1 MYFSTIGRS
10 ITLFNRLLKKSK
22 NDKCSYETAL
32 SQKNCIIANLISAFQ
47 KAILPRNHLPDNH
60 IRTGLCC
67 QWFFHTDTDR
77 QHAAD
82 TLSVLSHPFFTEDE
96 HTKGRLEVQNVVNNF
111 SEYEKIK
118 KEKMGHPPITGI
130 EDIRCK
136 MYLRLAMKI
145 LLSGRLPLL
154 PSILASSIHQ
164 CTSGE
169 WYYTQIWPP
178 TQRKLRQR

>member
-1 MYFSTIGRS
+1 MGS
-10 ITLFNRLLKKSK
+10 
-22 NDKCSYETAL
+22 EM
-32 SQKNCIIANLISAFQ
+32 CI
-47 KAILPRNHLPDNH
+47 R
-60 IRTGLCC
+60 
-67 QWFFHTDTDR
+67 DR
-77 QHAAD
+77 HAAD
-82 TLSVLSHPFFTEDE
+82 TLSVLSHPFLTEDD
-96 HTKGRLEVQNVVNNF
+96 HTKGRLEMQNVVNNF

-154 PSILASSIHQ
+154 LSILASSIHQ

>member
-1 MYFSTIGRS
+1 MSQGSENRHRLCQGTTYQTITFEQARAV
-10 ITLFNRLLKKSK
+10 
-22 NDKCSYETAL
+22 ND
-32 SQKNCIIANLISAFQ
+32 
-47 KAILPRNHLPDNH
+47 
-60 IRTGLCC
+60 
-67 QWFFHTDTDR
+67 FFHTDTDR

-82 TLSVLSHPFFTEDE
+82 TLSVLSHPFPTEDE

-111 SEYEKIK
+111 SEYERIK

-154 PSILASSIHQ
+154 LSILASSIHQ